1 MKKSAH
7 THWNGYRGGTVGVG
21 GALGCEGAMRLQ
33 WLHLFLRLMMSDVM
47 PGQNTDVSALDII
60 DVTPWCAECRAVSM
74 SLRKEGGTM
83 MRSLYMATPSTVDN

>member
-1 MKKSAH
+1 
-7 THWNGYRGGTVGVG
+7 
-21 GALGCEGAMRLQ
+21 
-33 WLHLFLRLMMSDVM
+33 MSDVM

-83 MRSLYMATPSTVDN
+83 MQSLYMATPSTVEKLIMQRKVISD

>member
-1 MKKSAH
+1 
-7 THWNGYRGGTVGVG
+7 
-21 GALGCEGAMRLQ
+21 
-33 WLHLFLRLMMSDVM
+33 MSDVM

-60 DVTPWCAECRAVSM
+60 DVTSWCAECRAVSM